1 MKRSIIALAA
11 LAGMAAHAA
20 VGRHISLEEGDTP
33 GVVRFISQAIELAD
47 GAKQSWVTIT
57 RTGDFSDPR
66 YGDFK
71 ITPTHLDQM
80 VSNFNSRVLGQDVF
94 LDVAHRPS
102 DGAAGKFVK
111 LQIEGTRLRG
121 LVEWTPFGMDAV
133 KTRGFAYLSAEYHE
147 QWKDNEKQMA
157 HGCVLLGAGLTT
169 RPVIK
174 NLDPVTLSLDDS
186 DHAPDVRVAISS
198 QLLKELSEQSTME
211 KYLKML
217 SAFLATLG
225 FTDVT
230 GKPFNELL
238 SLQLASV
245 KDDDAKCLAAV
256 ESVKTLATSAMDQVK
271 KLGGDP
277 QAVVIQLAAPGAA
290 PDVAGEVTRVLAAR
304 DAANAAATTALSA
317 KVKLLSDTIAE
328 GDKSL
333 TPEGV
338 KKFSD
343 DFAPMITAV
352 TTDEQVKHLASLAI
366 NQAKALSAAQKLAG
380 LGYNPAA
387 GNIQITVE
395 SGNQIKSLQATIDKR
410 LGFED
415 LPDHQRYAKTGG
427 KLLAGNKAFAEKA
440 LAQFDAAN
448 GHRLAE
454 EHKMLAAG
462 TGLISDVSV
471 PVVAE
476 RTVLREA
483 LYNLVS
489 LQFMDVGTA
498 EMANVITIPYSYRD
512 TTGAGVSALRRYEGQ
527 GIRRAGVIQTS
538 EEARPLP
545 QKLAFRL
552 SNEMK
557 LLMAA
562 SPINFDPVAEN
573 VRNIIRIVGEDTEA
587 INMNELVRSS
597 DESGVAAG
605 NDTLTASVNGTNKV
619 FVTSQFPVV
628 KPRVVYDLKGTQVGS
643 TLNPVV
649 VTLNSVVRNEYVLPA
664 DGSALAAGTYYIM
677 DWNLGELRFVTE
689 AGVAVTP
696 TNAWPLT
703 VTYSYSTNVV
713 KFDTDLGSTAVD
725 VKYDLLLTAIG
736 GRKAVIEN
744 DRYRTANMVLMSGAM
759 DNALTQAKSFT
770 ASGARTA
777 TGLAADGSV
786 GFTKG
791 MPTFNPTAPGLLLN
805 DNRIVVGER
814 GNSRFRMVKAFAMNP
829 MEQARDSNG
838 LFIDEMEAF
847 GTQYIVSHTPTQLKN
862 SLTSVIAYS
871 ATGRVA
877 RA

>member
-1 MKRSIIALAA
+1 
-11 LAGMAAHAA
+11 
-20 VGRHISLEEGDTP
+20 
-33 GVVRFISQAIELAD
+33 VVRFISQAIELAD

-66 YGDFK
+66 YGEFK
-71 ITPTHLDQM
+71 ITPTHLEQM
-80 VSNFNSRVLGQDVF
+80 VSNFNNRVLGQEVF

-102 DGAAGKFVK
+102 DGAAGKFLK

-174 NLDPVTLSLDDS
+174 NLDPVTLSLEDS

-198 QLLKELSEQSTME
+198 QLLKELSEHSTME
-211 KYLKML
+211 KYLKLL
-217 SAFLATLG
+217 SAFLVTLG

-230 GKPFNELL
+230 GKPFTDLL
-238 SLQLASV
+238 TLQLAAV
-245 KDDDAKCLAAV
+245 KDDDAKSLAAV
-256 ESVKTLATSAMDQVK
+256 EGVKTLATSAMEQVK
-271 KLGGDP
+271 KLGGNTGP
-277 QAVVIQLAAPGAA
+277 VNITLSAPGAA
-290 PDVAGEVTRVLAAR
+290 PDVAAEVNRVLAERAT
-304 DAANAAATTALSA
+304 AAAAATTALSA

-366 NQAKALSAAQKLAG
+366 AQAKALSAAQKLAG

-387 GNIQITVE
+387 GKIQITVE

-415 LPDHQRYAKTGG
+415 LPEHQRYAKTGG

-454 EHKMLAAG
+454 EHKALAAG

-471 PVVAE
+471 PVIAE

-498 EMANVITIPYSYRD
+498 DFANVITIPYSYRD

-527 GIRRAGVIQTS
+527 GVRRAGVIQTS
-538 EEARPLP
+538 EESRPLP

-557 LLMAA
+557 LLMAS

-587 INMNELVRSS
+587 INMNELVRSA

-628 KPRVVYDLKGTQVGS
+628 KPRVVYDLKGAQVGS

-696 TNAWPLT
+696 TAAWPLT

>member
-11 LAGMAAHAA
+11 LAGLAAHAA
-20 VGRHISLEEGDTP
+20 VGRQISLAEGDTP

-80 VSNFNSRVLGQDVF
+80 VSNFNNRVLGQDVF

-111 LQIEGTRLRG
+111 LAIEGTRLRG

-217 SAFLATLG
+217 SAFLSTLG

-230 GKPFNELL
+230 GKPFNDLL
-238 SLQLASV
+238 SLQLAAV

-256 ESVKTLATSAMDQVK
+256 ENVKTMATSAMDQLK

-277 QAVVIQLAAPGAA
+277 QTVNITLSAPGAAA

-343 DFAPMITAV
+343 DFAPLITAV

-366 NQAKALSAAQKLAG
+366 NQAKQLSAAQKLAG

-395 SGNQIKSLQATIDKR
+395 GSNSIKALQETIDKR
-410 LGFED
+410 LGFEGM
-415 LPDHQRYAKTGG
+415 PDHQRYAKTGG

-448 GHRLAE
+448 GRRLAE
-454 EHKMLAAG
+454 EHKALAAG

-489 LQFMDVGTA
+489 LQFMDLGTA
-498 EMANVITIPYSYRD
+498 EFANVITIPYSYRD
-512 TTGAGVSALRRYEGQ
+512 TTGAGVSGLRRYEGQ
-527 GIRRAGVIQTS
+527 GVRRAGVIQTS
-538 EEARPLP
+538 DEARPIP
-545 QKLAFRL
+545 QKLAF
-552 SNEMK
+552 
-557 LLMAA
+557 
-562 SPINFDPVAEN
+562 
-573 VRNIIRIVGEDTEA
+573 
-587 INMNELVRSS
+587 
-597 DESGVAAG
+597 
-605 NDTLTASVNGTNKV
+605 
-619 FVTSQFPVV
+619 
-628 KPRVVYDLKGTQVGS
+628 
-643 TLNPVV
+643 
-649 VTLNSVVRNEYVLPA
+649 
-664 DGSALAAGTYYIM
+664 
-677 DWNLGELRFVTE
+677 
-689 AGVAVTP
+689 
-696 TNAWPLT
+696 
-703 VTYSYSTNVV
+703 
-713 KFDTDLGSTAVD
+713 
-725 VKYDLLLTAIG
+725 
-736 GRKAVIEN
+736 
-744 DRYRTANMVLMSGAM
+744 
-759 DNALTQAKSFT
+759 
-770 ASGARTA
+770 
-777 TGLAADGSV
+777 
-786 GFTKG
+786 
-791 MPTFNPTAPGLLLN
+791 
-805 DNRIVVGER
+805 
-814 GNSRFRMVKAFAMNP
+814 
-829 MEQARDSNG
+829 
-838 LFIDEMEAF
+838 
-847 GTQYIVSHTPTQLKN
+847 
-862 SLTSVIAYS
+862 
-871 ATGRVA
+871 
-877 RA
+877 